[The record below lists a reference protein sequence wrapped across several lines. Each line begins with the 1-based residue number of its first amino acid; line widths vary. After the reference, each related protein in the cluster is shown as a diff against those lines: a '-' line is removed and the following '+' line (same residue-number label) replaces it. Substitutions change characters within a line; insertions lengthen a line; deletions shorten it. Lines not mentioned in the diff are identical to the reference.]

1 MKKVACA
8 SIVAPLL
15 LGACC
20 TPKEAPF
27 PPDSVDMSAVIDRV
41 KLELNRFQYTAS
53 SMKGVHGGPCTGGAN
68 AIVVIVPTQAELML
82 KAVST
87 NTIGGSAGA
96 KIPAGHIVTVNPDF
110 SGSYKTV
117 GTHQITL
124 NLDVQHDPNA
134 AEIQTTI
141 DAATKEI
148 DAYRKAQKAIGG
160 KDSISNARFAALID
174 NRTAEINENYKK
186 LALSAPDHPRESG
199 NVPSVKAPDTLPA
212 VDRNLPTTPKALN
225 GYPLATT
232 LWTLREQLLHVDH
245 TLTPCVKPEKLVAEI
260 NFEVQKD
267 SKAELGVDILIV
279 SVGASYEHNDDTTQH
294 LAVTFDMSGSTQLL
308 INNVDDQQ

>member
-1 MKKVACA
+1 MKKAACA
-8 SIVAPLL
+8 LLVAPLL

-41 KLELNRFQYTAS
+41 KLELNRFQYTVS
-53 SMKGVHGGPCTGGAN
+53 SMKGVHGGVCTGGAD
-68 AIVVIVPTQAELML
+68 AMVVIIPTLAELTL

-87 NTIGGSAGA
+87 NTIGGSASA

-124 NLDVQHDPNA
+124 NLDVQHDPSA
-134 AEIQTTI
+134 AEIQTNI

-148 DAYRKAQKAIGG
+148 DAYRKAQIAIGG
-160 KDSISNARFAALID
+160 RDSGSNARFAALIEE
-174 NRTAEINENYKK
+174 RTAEINENYKK
-186 LALSAPDHPRESG
+186 LARVAPDHPRLSG
-199 NVPSVKAPDTLPA
+199 NVPSAKAPDTLRA
-212 VDRNLPTTPKALN
+212 VDRDLATVPKALK

-232 LWTLREQLLHVDH
+232 LWTLREQLLNVDH
-245 TLTPCVKPEKLVAEI
+245 KLTPCVKPEKVVAEI

-267 SKAELGVDILIV
+267 SKAELGVDIVIV

-308 INNVDDQQ
+308 INDMDDQQ